1 MEVNIQDVVATVH
14 AVDGEALLAPR
25 TLEKIVRAVLLA
37 VREHED
43 HGRRLKLENKV
54 TPGSRDDSEGDG
66 R

>member
-25 TLEKIVRAVLLA
+25 TLEKIVQAVLLA
-37 VREHED
+37 VHEREE
-43 HGRRLKLENKV
+43 HGRRVKLENKV
-54 TPGSRDDSEGDG
+54 TPGSQDDGEGYG